1 MVSTVGN
8 SSSLYPFWA
17 INWRRTSA
25 AVIRVYRRVVR
36 NCGSAWLCPSTMAVI
51 SVNKLGKWSS
61 LCLRP
66 RNEKPS
72 THLIALSTSCIP
84 LRMVPRF
91 QPSSRSASL
100 CPPSPSACTVRA
112 INIRRALPLSSFAVF
127 NTSALTSSVRST
139 LVPPSFLCFTQYT
152 ILGQF
157 SFRKSLTEWERDFYL
172 TIMRK
177 RNLTEKQSTKK
188 LQINDRVLRHVR
200 RQRLLSWGF
209 EGEKGKEGHGNL
221 ACWEEVVVFSP
232 SFFSVFPPF
241 SPV

>member
-1 MVSTVGN
+1 MSFRKGHELCVLRNRHNGIHATVGN
-8 SSSLYPFWA
+8 CCVKNFIGLPSDRIFQAVKRIRKDPSNSLNPEA
-17 INWRRTSA
+17 IQHAFDRQW
-25 AVIRVYRRVVR
+25 I
-36 NCGSAWLCPSTMAVI
+36 
-51 SVNKLGKWSS
+51 
-61 LCLRP
+61 
-66 RNEKPS
+66 
-72 THLIALSTSCIP
+72 
-84 LRMVPRF
+84 
-91 QPSSRSASL
+91 
-100 CPPSPSACTVRA
+100 
-112 INIRRALPLSSFAVF
+112 
-127 NTSALTSSVRST
+127 
-139 LVPPSFLCFTQYT
+139 
-152 ILGQF
+152 
-157 SFRKSLTEWERDFYL
+157 TEWERDFYL